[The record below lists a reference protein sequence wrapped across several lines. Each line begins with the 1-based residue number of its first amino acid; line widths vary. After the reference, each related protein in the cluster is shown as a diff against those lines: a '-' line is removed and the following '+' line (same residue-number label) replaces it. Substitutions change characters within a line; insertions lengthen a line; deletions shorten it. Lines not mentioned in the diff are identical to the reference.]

1 MSHGNDLSKHNRRKD
16 APTKHTYHRAPP
28 FEVIRHL
35 PTFLG
40 LLCDVYDRPLSS
52 TQAWGSSR
60 SSSSAAGAAPST
72 RDASRAKTILRD
84 AKLIGSVIGAVSTRC
99 AYPRPT
105 RETRLHF
112 LRPRRPQDL
121 GRACMAEVD
130 SRAFLRH
137 PPAMGFDFESISDLI
152 DRFRTHSERELESS

>member
-1 MSHGNDLSKHNRRKD
+1 MATTCPSTTAGKTLRRSTPTIEHRLSRLLD
-16 APTKHTYHRAPP
+16 TFQP
-28 FEVIRHL
+28 FLVSSAACTAGR
-35 PTFLG
+35 
-40 LLCDVYDRPLSS
+40 CSS